1 MSFSHPVLANL
12 SEIAR
17 ISRSYGSEK
26 YYIIFFSVLTAF
38 ALLWIVMYLLDL
50 RKKPTTQKSTK
61 ATIPLFIQLC
71 QTHELSSAQVT
82 LLETMTHRAG
92 LQPPET
98 IFIDPS
104 LWTHCIDESKQ
115 SREPLLKIM
124 QSLFGLERVEGWF
137 PDYTSEPDG

>member
-1 MSFSHPVLANL
+1 MIFLHPVLANL

-17 ISRSYGSEK
+17 ISRSYGSGK

-38 ALLWIVMYLLDL
+38 ALLWVVMYLLDL
-50 RKKPTTQKSTK
+50 RKKPVAQKSTK
-61 ATIPLFIQLC
+61 VIIPLFIQLC
-71 QTHELSSAQVT
+71 QTHELSSVQAT
-82 LLETMTHRAG
+82 LLETMTARAG

-115 SREPLLKIM
+115 NREPLLKIM
-124 QSLFGLERVEGWF
+124 QCLFGLERVQRWF
-137 PDYTSEPDG
+137 PDYMSEPVG